1 MSSTDF
7 RLMSLS
13 MSMSESSYSSHSR
26 SHSLGGSQ
34 ALTLPADLPPIRPLD
49 LGPLMHSHEL
59 THAELARTVDDL
71 QKWMSIVEVG
81 LVQMLDRAAQDQLT
95 IEEEAE
101 DGAMYDRFLQGRDS
115 EPLPPP
121 DGRTA
126 ASTPYPVSVMPE

>member
-1 MSSTDF
+1 
-7 RLMSLS
+7 MSLS

-26 SHSLGGSQ
+26 SFSLGGSQ
-34 ALTLPADLPPIRPLD
+34 TLTAVPADLPPIRPLD

-95 IEEEAE
+95 IEEETE
-101 DGAMYDRFLQGRDS
+101 DGVMYDRFLQGQD
-115 EPLPPP
+115 EPLPPS

-126 ASTPYPVSVMPE
+126 PSTLYPMPVMLE